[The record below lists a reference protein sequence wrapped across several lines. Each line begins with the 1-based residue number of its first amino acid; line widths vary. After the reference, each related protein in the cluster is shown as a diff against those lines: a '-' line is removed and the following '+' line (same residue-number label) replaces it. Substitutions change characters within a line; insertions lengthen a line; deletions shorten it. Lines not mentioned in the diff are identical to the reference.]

1 MYNSR
6 RSQDSNETE
15 QKWTRE
21 DAVVPVREEWDTE
34 MHNWRPLQLYF
45 VYDPYVE
52 EDTPQE
58 LYNLSQKIIAV
69 LCRRTPN
76 WSPETPFLARVSGT
90 AKLSKSEEFTYLSVH
105 REGGVVYAT
114 PGQAEDYLAVNSE
127 ASLADLVIFVI
138 RFDYH
143 SRISIDP
150 KDDSSLYIPPY
161 TMICSKFKFGFFVGT
176 YGGNQVVFSSVP
188 WELMIV
194 EIDPR
199 DYTLEHAFRYEVHG
213 VVRATGLEAYR
224 RILMGLDKYQCY
236 NTRSV
241 CCDAVQEG
249 MYPEGVYPGGEHPDG
264 VRDETKI

>member
-1 MYNSR
+1 MVAFNMWFVTVLAMLKPTLPLYPVLHQTCSER
-6 RSQDSNETE
+6 RPQ
-15 QKWTRE
+15 

-138 RFDYH
+138 
-143 SRISIDP
+143 
-150 KDDSSLYIPPY
+150 SSTLHHDMFQVQVWILRWH
-161 TMICSKFKFGFFVGT
+161 IWRESGRVLFRAVGT
-176 YGGNQVVFSSVP
+176 YDRGDRPPRLYFGTRVSIRSPRCSTSHRVGSLQKDSHGTRQVPV
-188 WELMIV
+188 L
-194 EIDPR
+194 
-199 DYTLEHAFRYEVHG
+199 
-213 VVRATGLEAYR
+213 
-224 RILMGLDKYQCY
+224 
-236 NTRSV
+236 
-241 CCDAVQEG
+241 
-249 MYPEGVYPGGEHPDG
+249 
-264 VRDETKI
+264 

>member
-1 MYNSR
+1 MVAFNMWFVTVLAMLKPTLPLYPVLHQTCSER
-6 RSQDSNETE
+6 RPQ
-15 QKWTRE
+15 

-138 RFDYH
+138 RF
-143 SRISIDP
+143 
-150 KDDSSLYIPPY
+150 
-161 TMICSKFKFGFFVGT
+161 
-176 YGGNQVVFSSVP
+176 
-188 WELMIV
+188 
-194 EIDPR
+194 
-199 DYTLEHAFRYEVHG
+199 RYEVHG